1 MNPDLGPSSTRAS
14 PPLGLLESSPPRSS
28 EEELSLLAMAS
39 ALLRSRRAILRWAL
53 LGGALC
59 AVVSLARHR
68 TFTSESSFLP
78 QAQRT
83 PQSLSGIAAQLGLSL
98 PTADGSQGP
107 AFYVDLLQSPTIL
120 GQVVDSSYT
129 APSLSRGAVSLP
141 ELYRVREESAALRR
155 EKTIERLG
163 EDVNADFDGLT
174 NVVKL
179 GVRSRDP
186 ELSRALNERLL
197 TLVNHFNQETRK
209 SRAAAEREFT
219 ERRRAEVRDDLRAA
233 EDRLQTFLQRNRDY
247 QQSPQLAFERERLV
261 REISQQSQLYS
272 TISQAFEQAK
282 IEEVRD
288 TPVIT
293 VLETPDVPAKADS
306 RHLVRYIVVGVVLG
320 IMVGVAMALAGYFGE
335 QLRARNKDEY
345 ATFAALRRAA
355 LRDLTR
361 PMRLFGRSRSDDDG

>member
-1 MNPDLGPSSTRAS
+1 VNPDLGPSPTRAS
-14 PPLGLLESSPPRSS
+14 PPIGLLESSPPRPS

-39 ALLRSRRAILRWAL
+39 ALLRSRRAILLWAL

-107 AFYVDLLQSPTIL
+107 AFYVDLLQTPTIL
-120 GQVVDSSYT
+120 GQVVDGRYT
-129 APSLSRGAVSLP
+129 APNLSRGPVSLS
-141 ELYRVREESAALRR
+141 ELYRVHEESAALTR
-155 EKTIERLG
+155 EKTVERLDK
-163 EDVNADFDGLT
+163 DVNAYFDGLT

-179 GVRSRDP
+179 AVRSRDP
-186 ELSRALNERLL
+186 ELSRELNQRLL
-197 TLVNHFNQETRK
+197 DLVNHFNQETRK

-219 ERRRAEVRDDLRAA
+219 ERRRAEIRADLRAA

-247 QQSPQLAFERERLV
+247 LQSSQLSFERERLV

-272 TISQAFEQAK
+272 TVSQAFEQAK

-293 VLETPDVPAKADS
+293 VLEIPDVPAKPDS
-306 RHLVRYIVVGVVLG
+306 RNLVRYIVVGVVLG
-320 IMVGVAMALAGYFGE
+320 IMVGVALALTRYFGE
-335 QLRARNKDEY
+335 QLRARNADEY
-345 ATFAALRRAA
+345 ATFASLRRAA

-361 PMRLFGRSRSDDDG
+361 PMRLFGRSRNGDDR

>member
-1 MNPDLGPSSTRAS
+1 M
-14 PPLGLLESSPPRSS
+14 
-28 EEELSLLAMAS
+28 
-39 ALLRSRRAILRWAL
+39 
-53 LGGALC
+53 GGALC

-78 QAQRT
+78 QAQRP
-83 PQSLSGIAAQLGLSL
+83 PQSLSGIAAQLGLNL

-120 GQVVDSSYT
+120 GQIVDGRYE
-129 APSLSRGAVSLP
+129 APRLSRGPVSLS
-141 ELYRVREESAALRR
+141 ELYRVREESAALTR
-155 EKTIERLG
+155 EKTIERLDK
-163 EDVNADFDGLT
+163 DVGADFDGLT

-179 GVRSRDP
+179 AVRSRDP
-186 ELSRALNERLL
+186 ELSRELNERLL

-219 ERRRAEVRDDLRAA
+219 ERRRAEVRADLRAA
-233 EDRLQTFLQRNRDY
+233 EDRLQTFQQRNRDY
-247 QQSPQLAFERERLV
+247 GQSPQLTFERERLV

-272 TISQAFEQAK
+272 SVSQAFEQAK

-293 VLETPDVPAKADS
+293 ILETPDLPAEADS

-320 IMVGVAMALAGYFGE
+320 IVVGVVAALARYFGE
-335 QLRARNKDEY
+335 QLRARNTDEY
-345 ATFAALRRAA
+345 ATFASLRRAA

-361 PMRLFGRSRSDDDG
+361 PMRLFGRSRNGDDG